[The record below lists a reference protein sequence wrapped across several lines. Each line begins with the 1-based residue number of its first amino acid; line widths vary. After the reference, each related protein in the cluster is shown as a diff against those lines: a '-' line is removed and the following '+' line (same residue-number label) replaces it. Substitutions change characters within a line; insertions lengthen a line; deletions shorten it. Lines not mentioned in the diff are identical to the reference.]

1 MGDEGIELPGDY
13 APRRA
18 RERLLSW
25 WEGEAGDAVRRWGG
39 VIWPGVP
46 SMVLMA
52 WSITAT
58 GPTELGPAP
67 DYVCGL
73 WGVERGRLESLAREA
88 SELLGREVSTRLD
101 CRGYLG
107 DLEAQAA
114 CGLLGYMR
122 HFTKLLEGLA
132 PELAEE
138 LRAKPYGP
146 AAARLAAAAYSSGP
160 GAVGPLVDAA
170 PHLRGV
176 PQSKWAPALGEL
188 VALHPGDT
196 IDARGRSVKVRGKW
210 RAAFTVLRWEARMVG
225 AVELG
230 KLALTPEGRT
240 HTLAEVD
247 ELAAL
252 EKWVSSWTTQP
263 GYAPTVAR
271 LKFLA
276 DGGR

>member
-1 MGDEGIELPGDY
+1 MGDGIELPGDY

-18 RERLLSW
+18 RERLLPW
-25 WEGEAGDAVRRWGG
+25 WQGAAGDAVRRWGG
-39 VIWPGVP
+39 VIWPGIP
-46 SMVLMA
+46 PMVLMA

-88 SELLGREVSTRLD
+88 SELLGREVPTGLD
-101 CRGYLG
+101 RRGYLG
-107 DLEAQAA
+107 DLEAQAV
-114 CGLLGYMR
+114 CGLLGYKR
-122 HFTKLLEGLA
+122 HLRKVLDEVAPGLA
-132 PELAEE
+132 EVLGRE
-138 LRAKPYGP
+138 PYGA
-146 AAARLAAAAYSSGP
+146 AAARIAAAAYSSGP
-160 GAVGPLVDAA
+160 GAVVPLLDAA
-170 PHLRGV
+170 PHLVGL
-176 PQSKWAPALGEL
+176 PQPKWAPTLGEL
-188 VALHPGDT
+188 VALHPGEK
-196 IDARGRSVKVRGKW
+196 IEARGRSVRVRGKW
-210 RAAFTVLRWEARMVG
+210 RAAFLILRWEARMVG

-230 KLALTPEGRT
+230 RLVLGGERA
-240 HTLAEVD
+240 TLAQVE

-263 GYAPTVAR
+263 GYGPTVAR